1 MRRHLCPDSGHA
13 CPQNLT
19 RIVRLARLPRPSCAT
34 GNRGNCFEDSG
45 GRSCLRTLWQKLSRR
60 SLGSYRAWNI
70 LGRLASSM
78 ALICRRNSIL
88 LRAFLTT
95 ASLALPVV
103 PGMRG
108 VSVAGGSF
116 FLLCNSTC
124 ETTAQTSTPAEACSR
139 AHQPHDIDS
148 TLARAHP

>member
-1 MRRHLCPDSGHA
+1 M
-13 CPQNLT
+13 
-19 RIVRLARLPRPSCAT
+19 LARLPRPSCAT

-108 VSVAGGSF
+108 VVSPEAPSS
-116 FLLCNSTC
+116 CSA
-124 ETTAQTSTPAEACSR
+124 TA
-139 AHQPHDIDS
+139 
-148 TLARAHP
+148 LARQRPKHRRRPKPALGLTSLTT